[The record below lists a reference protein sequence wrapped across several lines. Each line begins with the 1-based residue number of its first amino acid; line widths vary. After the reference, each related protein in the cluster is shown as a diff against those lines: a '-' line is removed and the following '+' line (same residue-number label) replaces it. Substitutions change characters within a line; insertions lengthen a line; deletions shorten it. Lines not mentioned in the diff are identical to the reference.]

1 VGSIEASEIYPLV
14 NIQKTMERSTML
26 SMGKSIIF
34 MVNFN
39 SYVKLPEGTD
49 PVIHIVNNIY
59 DFIAIPSDFQLLTS
73 CSSRICPVHRKQRS
87 SYLAPGRAAAR
98 TFHELLGV

>member
-1 VGSIEASEIYPLV
+1 MGSIEASEIYPLV

-39 SYVKLPEGTD
+39 SYVKLPKGMKYFLF
-49 PVIHIVNNIY
+49 IY
-59 DFIAIPSDFQLLTS
+59 VCIDIIY
-73 CSSRICPVHRKQRS
+73 IYV
-87 SYLAPGRAAAR
+87 
-98 TFHELLGV
+98 